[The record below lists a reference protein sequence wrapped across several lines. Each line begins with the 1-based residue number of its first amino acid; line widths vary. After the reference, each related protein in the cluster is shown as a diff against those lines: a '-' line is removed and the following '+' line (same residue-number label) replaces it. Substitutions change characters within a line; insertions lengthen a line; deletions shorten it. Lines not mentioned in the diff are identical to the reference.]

1 MRGRVMSL
9 YGLVLLGSTPPSGL
23 LSGWMADQFGPRSI
37 MLLSGVSCVAAA
49 GAAALAG
56 RRHAAATPTDISDD
70 AEQAA

>member
-23 LSGWMADQFGPRSI
+23 LSGWLAAQFGPRSI
-37 MLLSGVSCVAAA
+37 MVLSGVSCLAAVAVAAV
-49 GAAALAG
+49 AG
-56 RRHAAATPTDISDD
+56 RRRADAPTAIGGD